1 MTLIRLFLD
10 ILKKTQGQKKLKDL
24 AKLKGFFQKLK
35 EFSKNS
41 SFRQLLNFEIAA
53 KKKPKFFSRLRQDST
68 GQSLTDLWKQ

>member
-1 MTLIRLFLD
+1 MIKIRLF
-10 ILKKTQGQKKLKDL
+10 IGHFEKNSRPKKLKDL
-24 AKLKGFFQKLK
+24 AKLKVFFQKLK

-53 KKKPKFFSRLRQDST
+53 KKKPKFFSRLRRDST